1 MAQPAG
7 SQLPDPPSITDL
19 VHAFSALQLLILT
32 APGVEGFLRD
42 VAELAARIIDPPGSC
57 GITLRRGDAELT
69 VASSDERAR
78 LVDEAQYGAGAG
90 PCLDSL
96 TSGAVIHVPDLV
108 TETRWPEFRQAAVRH
123 GVRSCLALP
132 LTGGTGILGALNLY
146 SVRPRAFHD
155 TARHRAATFATQAAT
170 ALVLVLRSADQAE
183 QSIQMEHALASRTEI
198 DQAIGI
204 LMGQQ
209 RCTADEALAL
219 LRRHSQNNNRKLRE
233 VAADLIVRVTGK
245 APVDGRRFDR

>member
-1 MAQPAG
+1 MAHPAAG
-7 SQLPDPPSITDL
+7 PMSDLPFDTDL
-19 VHAFSALQLLILT
+19 VHAFTALQLLILT

-42 VAELAARIIDPPGSC
+42 VAELAARTIDPPGSC
-57 GITLRRGDAELT
+57 GISLRRGDAALT

-78 LVDEAQYGAGAG
+78 LVDEAQYDSGAG

-96 TSGAVIHVPDLV
+96 ASGAVIDVPDLV
-108 TETRWPEFRQAAVRH
+108 TETRWPEFRRAAREH

-132 LTGGTGILGALNLY
+132 LTDGSEILGALNLY
-146 SVRPRAFHD
+146 GVPPRVFD
-155 TARHRAATFATQAAT
+155 VTARERAATFATQAAT
-170 ALVLVLRSADQAE
+170 ALVLVLRSADRAE
-183 QSIQMEHALASRTEI
+183 QSLQLEHALASRTEI

-209 RCTADEALAL
+209 RCTADEAFAL
-219 LRRHSQNNNRKLRE
+219 LRQHSQNNNRKLRE

-245 APVDGRRFDR
+245 APMHGRRFDR